1 MQASELKTTGKQL
14 FKVCLGGELGDLCEI
29 EVAIDF
35 DMPDVRENI
44 IGMSLFWHRCPS
56 ADSPFEVHLQA
67 WLQKLANYCFYN
79 TIGEGWWHDDLV
91 ESFNNKAEGYI
102 PLDGSRGILLK
113 SSWIREIYDNEF
125 EIVENTEYEGQ
136 VEPN

>member
-14 FKVCLGGELGDLCEI
+14 FKISLDGQFGDLCEI

-35 DMPDVRENI
+35 DMPDVKENI
-44 IGMSLFWHRCPS
+44 IGMSLFWHGHPPKTE
-56 ADSPFEVHLQA
+56 PFEVHLKA

-79 TIGEGWWHDDLV
+79 TIGEDWWYDDLV
-91 ESFNNKAEGYI
+91 ESFNKAEGYI

-113 SSWIREIYDNEF
+113 SSYIRSIYDHEF
-125 EIVENTEYEGQ
+125 EIIENTEYEGQ

>member
-1 MQASELKTTGKQL
+1 MQSSELKTTGKQL
-14 FKVCLGGELGDLCEI
+14 FKVCFDGNFGDLCEI

-35 DMPDVRENI
+35 DIPEVKQYIRM
-44 IGMSLFWHRCPS
+44 MSLFWHGCPS
-56 ADSPFEVHLQA
+56 ADAPFKVHLQA

-79 TIGEGWWHDDLV
+79 TIGEDWWHDDLV
-91 ESFNNKAEGYI
+91 ESFNKAEGYI

-113 SSWIREIYDNEF
+113 SSWIRSVYDHEF

>member
-14 FKVCLGGELGDLCEI
+14 FKVRLGGEFGDLCEI

-44 IGMSLFWHRCPS
+44 IGMSLFWHGYPS
-56 ADSPFEVHLQA
+56 ADAPFEMHLQA
-67 WLQKLANYCFYN
+67 WLQRLANYCFYN
-79 TIGEGWWHDDLV
+79 TIEEDLVPEELV
-91 ESFNNKAEGYI
+91 ESFDTAEGYI

-113 SSWIREIYDNEF
+113 SSWIRDIYDNEF